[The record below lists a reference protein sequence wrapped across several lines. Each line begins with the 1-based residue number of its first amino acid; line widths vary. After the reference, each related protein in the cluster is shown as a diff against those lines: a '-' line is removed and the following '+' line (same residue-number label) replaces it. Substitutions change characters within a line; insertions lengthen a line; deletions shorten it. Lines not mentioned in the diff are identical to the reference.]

1 MVNSK
6 AVRTFTID
14 TKKKNSLPLVLSF
27 MKRLESLADLARED
41 DHMRKFEKRNK
52 VK

>member
-6 AVRTFTID
+6 AVRTFTIH
-14 TKKKNSLPLVLSF
+14 TKKNSLPLVLSF